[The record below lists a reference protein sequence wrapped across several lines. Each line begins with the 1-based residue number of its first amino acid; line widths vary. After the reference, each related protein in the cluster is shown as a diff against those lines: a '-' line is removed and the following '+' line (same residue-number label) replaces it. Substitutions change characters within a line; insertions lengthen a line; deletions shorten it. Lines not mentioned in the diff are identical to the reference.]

1 MGAALA
7 PLQVQD
13 AQVLPRPLPFGDW
26 LAFEALL
33 AFGLTFGAF
42 ASIFAFGIWAI
53 STSILAF
60 AFDVINIH
68 GLRPEMQ
75 ADADQRVWLAS
86 HLSIKRSEVRVLDQ
100 RVAVH
105 KSKLLN
111 QLTFLCDVVC
121 CDLANFPVEL
131 SEFCRRL
138 SLLCKFVFICLR

>member
-1 MGAALA
+1 MLVAS
-7 PLQVQD
+7 
-13 AQVLPRPLPFGDW
+13 
-26 LAFEALL
+26 EALL

-42 ASIFAFGIWAI
+42 ASIFAFAFGTFAFGMTFWAF

-60 AFDVINIH
+60 AFDAINIH
-68 GLRPEMQ
+68 GLRPELQ

-111 QLTFLCDVVC
+111 QLTV
-121 CDLANFPVEL
+121 L
-131 SEFCRRL
+131 STHSGQEWT
-138 SLLCKFVFICLR
+138 STSSYSSHSTSWQE